1 MDKYLYLAM
10 NGASQSM
17 LAQTTNANNLAN
29 ASTVGFKAT
38 LDHFEAKPVYGPG
51 YADRVYSSE
60 KGAGA
65 DFNQGAIMTTGKD
78 LDMAINGQGFFAV
91 QSDDGTEG
99 YSRRG
104 DFHIDP
110 NGLLLNGANQIVLG
124 DGGPITIPQFESLV
138 VGRDGTISVRGA
150 GQSASTL
157 VAVDRIKLVN
167 PDTSQ
172 LDRGEDGL
180 FRTKDGLPAA
190 ADATVSVT
198 AGALEAS
205 NVNTVSSMVRMM
217 EYARHYET
225 QIKLMNLASEN
236 DQASAQLMKMNG

>member
-1 MDKYLYLAM
+1 MDKFLYLAM

-38 LDHFEAKPVYGPG
+38 IDHFEAKPVYGPG
-51 YADRVYSSE
+51 YADRAYSNE

-65 DFNQGAIMTTGKD
+65 NFSQGAVMTTGRD
-78 LDMAINGQGFFAV
+78 LDMTIDADGWFAV
-91 QSDDGTEG
+91 QANDGSEA

-124 DGGPITIPQFESLV
+124 DGGPITLPEFESLV
-138 VGRDGTISVRGA
+138 IGRDGTISIRGA

-157 VAVDRIKLVN
+157 VAVDRLKLVK

-180 FRTKDGLPAA
+180 FRTRNGIPAV
-190 ADATVSVT
+190 ADASISVT
-198 AGALEAS
+198 AGTLEAS
-205 NVNTVSSMVRMM
+205 NVNTVNSMVRMM

-225 QIKLMNLASEN
+225 QVKLMNLASEN
-236 DQASAQLMKMNG
+236 DEASAQLMKMNG